1 MIGRSWLDR
10 GWFLSGCS
18 KLMFWLVLKLNFIQL
33 KFNLPTPYLCHLAT
47 KQAWT
52 KNIFFHLPSTAF
64 AIFLLFLIII
74 KHFINRN
81 NLLFVFVSQFDWN
94 ISMEQQELD
103 EKLVEGR
110 KAVKVKWKN
119 EVFLFLKKK
128 DAETKKSNLRCD
140 EKVKGEWRKILS
152 TPNRPKL
159 SPHHHNFFPL
169 ASTLIVLCNVLFS
182 ALSWIFIFLVIPK
195 NYFITFFSLLLFR
208 NIQEKKLFFWGS
220 CKRERDVDRRMYL
233 LVSGISLIQNLFHFG
248 EFFFDQKLEK
258 GHVESSFFCVACS
271 HFLLK
276 VGEKVKLDRYESR
289 WKKLK
294 WWKDLDP
301 FLLAFLNLPSTF
313 LSLYLIWIIR
323 IGSRMKML
331 WNELGKW
338 RLSDVCW
345 SINLKILRNFTFHNV
360 PITYSILS
368 FQKYS
373 VFNKL

>member
-1 MIGRSWLDR
+1 
-10 GWFLSGCS
+10 
-18 KLMFWLVLKLNFIQL
+18 
-33 KFNLPTPYLCHLAT
+33 
-47 KQAWT
+47 
-52 KNIFFHLPSTAF
+52 
-64 AIFLLFLIII
+64 
-74 KHFINRN
+74 
-81 NLLFVFVSQFDWN
+81 
-94 ISMEQQELD
+94 MEQQELD

-289 WKKLK
+289 
-294 WWKDLDP
+294 
-301 FLLAFLNLPSTF
+301 
-313 LSLYLIWIIR
+313 
-323 IGSRMKML
+323 
-331 WNELGKW
+331 
-338 RLSDVCW
+338 
-345 SINLKILRNFTFHNV
+345 
-360 PITYSILS
+360 
-368 FQKYS
+368 
-373 VFNKL
+373 